1 MRNLPTRLLVIRT
14 MKNILRIVI
23 GTAVLLLIPLIA
35 MQFIDGM
42 DWDLTDFIV
51 MGALLLGT
59 GLVYELI
66 ARKLT
71 STKSRIITGVVLLVV
86 FLLIW
91 ADLAV
96 GIFNIP
102 GFSGS

>member
-1 MRNLPTRLLVIRT
+1 MRT
-14 MKNILRIVI
+14 KNILRIVL
-23 GTAVLLLIPLIA
+23 GTALILLIPLVA
-35 MQFIDGM
+35 MRFSDER

-51 MGALLLGT
+51 MGALLLSS
-59 GLVYELI
+59 GLIYELI
-66 ARKLT
+66 A
-71 STKSRIITGVVLLVV
+71 SRMASSRRRLLLGAMVV
-86 FLLIW
+86 FAVLLIW

>member
-1 MRNLPTRLLVIRT
+1 
-14 MKNILRIVI
+14 MKNIPRII
-23 GTAVLLLIPLIA
+23 LIVLLLLLVP
-35 MQFIDGM
+35 
-42 DWDLTDFIV
+42 
-51 MGALLLGT
+51 LLGKWPWT
-59 GLVYELI
+59 LSDFVIMGMLLFGVGLIYELVV
-66 ARKLT
+66 RKIGNKT
-71 STKSRIITGVVLLVV
+71 RRIVFGVLLALA

>member
-1 MRNLPTRLLVIRT
+1 MQKNLIRNAIVTVL
-14 MKNILRIVI
+14 ILMV
-23 GTAVLLLIPLIA
+23 PLIA
-35 MQFIDGM
+35 MQFTDEV
-42 DWDLTDFIV
+42 DWDLTDFVV
-51 MGALLLGT
+51 MGALLFGT

-66 ARKLT
+66 ARKV
-71 STKSRIITGVVLLVV
+71 TGPRNRAILAIVLVGAM
-86 FLLIW
+86 LLIW